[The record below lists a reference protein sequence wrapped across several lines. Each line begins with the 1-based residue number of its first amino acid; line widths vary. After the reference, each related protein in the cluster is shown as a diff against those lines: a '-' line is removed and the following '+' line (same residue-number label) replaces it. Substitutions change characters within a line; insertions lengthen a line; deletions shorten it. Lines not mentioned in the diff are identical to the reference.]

1 MIAPLFIK
9 GHFAGGRMLA
19 ILRII
24 IVIIYCIFGSLA
36 GILICLTSPRNPK
49 HVMTFGRMYGK
60 LSYVFGIK
68 MVYRIPEEAKHYG
81 SCVYVGNHQNNY
93 DMITMSNAVQPRT
106 VTVGKRSLIWIP
118 FFGQLY
124 WISGNILIDR
134 SNRSKA
140 HNTITQVADQIKKRN
155 ISVWMFPEGTR
166 SRGRGMLPFKTGAFH
181 AAMAAGVPVVP
192 VCVSTTQGRV
202 KLNRRNN
209 GVVIVEM
216 LPPIDTSKYTREQV
230 RELAEDCRQ
239 MMIKRIAELDKEVIE
254 MEKQKGRK
262 DA

>member
-1 MIAPLFIK
+1 
-9 GHFAGGRMLA
+9 MLA

-24 IVIIYCIFGSLA
+24 IVIFYCIFGSLA

-60 LSYVFGIK
+60 LSHVFGIK

-166 SRGRGMLPFKTGAFH
+166 SRGRGMLPFKKGAFH
-181 AAMAAGVPVVP
+181 AAMAAGVPVVQ
-192 VCVSTTQGRV
+192 VCVSTTQGRI
-202 KLNRRNN
+202 KLNRWDY

-216 LPPIDTSKYTREQV
+216 LPPVDTSKYTREQV

>member
-1 MIAPLFIK
+1 
-9 GHFAGGRMLA
+9 MLA

-24 IVIIYCIFGSLA
+24 IVIFYCIFGSLA

-60 LSYVFGIK
+60 LSHVFGIK

-81 SCVYVGNHQNNY
+81 SCVYLGNHQNNY

-192 VCVSTTQGRV
+192 VCVSTTQGRI
-202 KLNRRNN
+202 KLNRWNN

-216 LPPIDTSKYTREQV
+216 LPPVDTSKYTREQV
-230 RELAEDCRQ
+230 RELVEDCRQ

>member
-1 MIAPLFIK
+1 
-9 GHFAGGRMLA
+9 MLA

-24 IVIIYCIFGSLA
+24 IVIFYCIFGSLA

-60 LSYVFGIK
+60 LSHVFGIK

-134 SNRSKA
+134 GNRSKA

-192 VCVSTTQGRV
+192 VCVSTTQGRI
-202 KLNRRNN
+202 KLNRWNN

-216 LPPIDTSKYTREQV
+216 LPPVDTSKYTREQV

-254 MEKQKGRK
+254 MEKQKGCK

>member
-1 MIAPLFIK
+1 
-9 GHFAGGRMLA
+9 MLA

-24 IVIIYCIFGSLA
+24 IVIFYCIFGSLA

-60 LSYVFGIK
+60 LSHVFGIK

-166 SRGRGMLPFKTGAFH
+166 SRGRSMLPFKTGAFH

-192 VCVSTTQGRV
+192 VCVSTTQGRI
-202 KLNRRNN
+202 KLNRWNN

-216 LPPIDTSKYTREQV
+216 LPPVDTSKYTREQV

>member
-1 MIAPLFIK
+1 
-9 GHFAGGRMLA
+9 MLA

-24 IVIIYCIFGSLA
+24 IVIIYCIVGSLA

-140 HNTITQVADQIKKRN
+140 HNTITQVAEQIKKRN

-192 VCVSTTQGRV
+192 VCVSTTQGRI
-202 KLNRRNN
+202 KLNRWNN
-209 GVVIVEM
+209 GVVIVDM
-216 LPPIDTSKYTREQV
+216 LPPVDTSKYSREQV

>member
-1 MIAPLFIK
+1 
-9 GHFAGGRMLA
+9 MLA

-24 IVIIYCIFGSLA
+24 IVIFYCIFGSLA

-60 LSYVFGIK
+60 LSHVFGIK

-192 VCVSTTQGRV
+192 VCVSTTQGRI
-202 KLNRRNN
+202 KLNRWNN

-216 LPPIDTSKYTREQV
+216 LPPVDTSKYTREQV

-262 DA
+262 EA

>member
-1 MIAPLFIK
+1 
-9 GHFAGGRMLA
+9 MLA

-24 IVIIYCIFGSLA
+24 IVIFYCIFGSLA

-60 LSYVFGIK
+60 LSHVFGIK

-192 VCVSTTQGRV
+192 VCVSTTQGRI
-202 KLNRRNN
+202 KLNRWNN

-216 LPPIDTSKYTREQV
+216 LPPVDTSKYTREQV

-254 MEKQKGRK
+254 IEKQKGRK

>member
-1 MIAPLFIK
+1 
-9 GHFAGGRMLA
+9 MLA

-24 IVIIYCIFGSLA
+24 IVIFYCIFGSLA

-60 LSYVFGIK
+60 LSHVFGIK

-134 SNRSKA
+134 GNRSKA

-192 VCVSTTQGRV
+192 VCVSTTQGRI
-202 KLNRRNN
+202 KLNRWNN

-216 LPPIDTSKYTREQV
+216 LPPVDTSKYTREQV

>member
-1 MIAPLFIK
+1 
-9 GHFAGGRMLA
+9 MLA

-24 IVIIYCIFGSLA
+24 IVIFYCIFGSLA

-60 LSYVFGIK
+60 LSHVFGIK

-166 SRGRGMLPFKTGAFH
+166 SRGCGMLPFKTGAFH

-192 VCVSTTQGRV
+192 VCVSTTQGRI
-202 KLNRRNN
+202 KLNRWDN

-216 LPPIDTSKYTREQV
+216 LPPVDTSKYTREQV

>member
-1 MIAPLFIK
+1 
-9 GHFAGGRMLA
+9 MLA

-60 LSYVFGIK
+60 LSHVFGIK

-134 SNRSKA
+134 GNRSKA
-140 HNTITQVADQIKKRN
+140 HNTITQVAEQIKKRN

-192 VCVSTTQGRV
+192 VCVSTTQGRI

-216 LPPIDTSKYTREQV
+216 LPPIDTSKYTRDQV

-262 DA
+262 GA

>member
-1 MIAPLFIK
+1 MIAPLFLK
-9 GHFAGGRMLA
+9 GHFAGTHVSHFTYHHRYF
-19 ILRII
+19 
-24 IVIIYCIFGSLA
+24 YCIFGSLA

-60 LSYVFGIK
+60 LSHVFGIK

-140 HNTITQVADQIKKRN
+140 HNTITRWRI
-155 ISVWMFPEGTR
+155 R
-166 SRGRGMLPFKTGAFH
+166 SKTQYLCLDVPGRH
-181 AAMAAGVPVVP
+181 AQPGPRYAAV
-192 VCVSTTQGRV
+192 
-202 KLNRRNN
+202 
-209 GVVIVEM
+209 
-216 LPPIDTSKYTREQV
+216 
-230 RELAEDCRQ
+230 
-239 MMIKRIAELDKEVIE
+239 
-254 MEKQKGRK
+254 
-262 DA
+262 

>member
-1 MIAPLFIK
+1 
-9 GHFAGGRMLA
+9 MLA

-24 IVIIYCIFGSLA
+24 IVIFYCIFGSLA

-60 LSYVFGIK
+60 LSHVFGIK

-155 ISVWMFPEGTR
+155 ISVWMFLEGTR
-166 SRGRGMLPFKTGAFH
+166 SQGRGMLPFKTGAFH

-192 VCVSTTQGRV
+192 VCVSTTQGRI
-202 KLNRRNN
+202 KLNRWNN

-216 LPPIDTSKYTREQV
+216 LPPVDTSKYTREQV

>member
-1 MIAPLFIK
+1 
-9 GHFAGGRMLA
+9 MLA

-60 LSYVFGIK
+60 LSHVFGIK

-192 VCVSTTQGRV
+192 VCVSTTQGRI
-202 KLNRRNN
+202 KLNRWDN

-216 LPPIDTSKYTREQV
+216 LPPVDTSKYTREQV

-239 MMIKRIAELDKEVIE
+239 MMIKRIAELDMEVIE

>member
-1 MIAPLFIK
+1 
-9 GHFAGGRMLA
+9 MLA

-24 IVIIYCIFGSLA
+24 IVIFYCIFGSLA

-60 LSYVFGIK
+60 LSHVFGIK

-192 VCVSTTQGRV
+192 VCVSTTQGRI
-202 KLNRRNN
+202 KLKRWNN

-216 LPPIDTSKYTREQV
+216 LPPVDTSKYTREQV

-254 MEKQKGRK
+254 MEKQKVRK

>member
-1 MIAPLFIK
+1 
-9 GHFAGGRMLA
+9 MLA

-24 IVIIYCIFGSLA
+24 IVIIYCIVGSLA

-192 VCVSTTQGRV
+192 VCVSTTQGRI
-202 KLNRRNN
+202 KLNRWNN
-209 GVVIVEM
+209 GVVIVDM
-216 LPPIDTSKYTREQV
+216 LPPVDTSKYSREQV

-254 MEKQKGRK
+254 MEKQKGRQ

>member
-1 MIAPLFIK
+1 
-9 GHFAGGRMLA
+9 MLA

-60 LSYVFGIK
+60 LSHVFGIK

-202 KLNRRNN
+202 KLNRWNN

-216 LPPIDTSKYTREQV
+216 LPPVDTSKYTREQV

-254 MEKQKGRK
+254 MEK
-262 DA
+262 

>member
-1 MIAPLFIK
+1 
-9 GHFAGGRMLA
+9 MLA

-24 IVIIYCIFGSLA
+24 IVIFYCIFGSLA

-60 LSYVFGIK
+60 LSHVFGIK

-155 ISVWMFPEGTR
+155 ISVWMFLEGTR
-166 SRGRGMLPFKTGAFH
+166 SQGRGMLPFKTGAFH

-192 VCVSTTQGRV
+192 VCVSTTQGRI
-202 KLNRRNN
+202 KLNRWDN

-216 LPPIDTSKYTREQV
+216 LPPVDTSKYTREQV

>member
-1 MIAPLFIK
+1 
-9 GHFAGGRMLA
+9 MLA

-24 IVIIYCIFGSLA
+24 IVIFYCIFGSLA

-60 LSYVFGIK
+60 LSHVFGIK

-155 ISVWMFPEGTR
+155 LSVWMFPEGTR

-192 VCVSTTQGRV
+192 VCVSTTQGRI
-202 KLNRRNN
+202 KLNRWNN

-216 LPPIDTSKYTREQV
+216 LPPVDTSKYTREQV

>member
-1 MIAPLFIK
+1 
-9 GHFAGGRMLA
+9 MLA

-60 LSYVFGIK
+60 LSHVFGIK

-202 KLNRRNN
+202 KLNRWNN

-216 LPPIDTSKYTREQV
+216 LPPVDTSKYTREQV

-239 MMIKRIAELDKEVIE
+239 MMIKRIAELDKEVVE

>member
-1 MIAPLFIK
+1 
-9 GHFAGGRMLA
+9 MLA

-60 LSYVFGIK
+60 LSHLFGIK

-134 SNRSKA
+134 GNRSKA

-202 KLNRRNN
+202 KLNRWNN

-254 MEKQKGRK
+254 MEKQKSPK

>member
-1 MIAPLFIK
+1 
-9 GHFAGGRMLA
+9 MLA

-24 IVIIYCIFGSLA
+24 IVIFYCIFGSLA

-60 LSYVFGIK
+60 LSHVFGIK

-134 SNRSKA
+134 GNRSKA

-192 VCVSTTQGRV
+192 VCVSTTEGRI

-216 LPPIDTSKYTREQV
+216 LPPVDTSKYTRELV

>member
-1 MIAPLFIK
+1 
-9 GHFAGGRMLA
+9 MLA

-24 IVIIYCIFGSLA
+24 IVIFYCIFGSLA

-60 LSYVFGIK
+60 LSHVFGIK

-155 ISVWMFPEGTR
+155 ISVWMFLEGTR

-192 VCVSTTQGRV
+192 VCVSTTQGRI
-202 KLNRRNN
+202 KLNRWDN

-216 LPPIDTSKYTREQV
+216 LPPVDTSKYTREQV

>member
-1 MIAPLFIK
+1 
-9 GHFAGGRMLA
+9 MLA

-24 IVIIYCIFGSLA
+24 IVIIYCIFGSLT

-60 LSYVFGIK
+60 LSHVFGIK

-202 KLNRRNN
+202 KLNRWNN

-216 LPPIDTSKYTREQV
+216 LPPVDTSKYIREQV

>member
-1 MIAPLFIK
+1 
-9 GHFAGGRMLA
+9 MLA

-24 IVIIYCIFGSLA
+24 IVIFYCIFGSLA

-60 LSYVFGIK
+60 LSHVFGIK

-134 SNRSKA
+134 GNRSKA

-192 VCVSTTQGRV
+192 VCVSTTEGRI

-216 LPPIDTSKYTREQV
+216 LPPVDTSKYTREQV

-254 MEKQKGRK
+254 MEK
-262 DA
+262 